1 MLLNQNLSLS
11 RLFRISWGVMLTLSV
26 LCAAAYFLEIRL
38 FSGHNHIPGVIPS
51 LIGTSLA
58 FFVGFNN
65 NQAYNRWWEAR
76 TIWGGLVNDSR
87 SWTRNVLY
95 YTVGSPSPD
104 QRSEELPEELADPA
118 QQLPIRMVRRHL
130 SFLSALKWALR
141 GTKDQSYRSYLNK
154 ADQQFVDRF
163 TNVPCALLDLQTQDL
178 HRLRDLKQI
187 DGYAFLTLNELIVR
201 FSDGMGKCERIQ
213 KTVFPVTYFYFT
225 RVFIWVLTI
234 MLTMVMVDEAGA
246 WAIPLGWLVG
256 FVFHITQ
263 HNGESLMN
271 PFDGN
276 PASVPIHAIVRTI
289 EINTLE
295 TLNETK
301 IPPPIQA
308 INSEYIL

>member
-1 MLLNQNLSLS
+1 MLLNQNLRLS
-11 RLFRISWGVMLTLSV
+11 RFFRISWGVMLILMALCGLAYV
-26 LCAAAYFLEIRL
+26 LEVTL
-38 FSGHNHIPGVIPS
+38 FSGHKHIPGVIPS

-76 TIWGGLVNDSR
+76 TVWGGLVNDSR

-95 YTVGSPSPD
+95 YTVGMPSAGQPP
-104 QRSEELPEELADPA
+104 RELSREA
-118 QQLPIRMVRRHL
+118 QELPIRMIRRHL
-130 SFLSALKWALR
+130 SFLFALKWALR
-141 GTKDQSYRSYLNK
+141 GTKDQSYLSYLTK
-154 ADQQFVDRF
+154 ADQQLVTRF

-178 HRLRDLKQI
+178 QRLRDLEQI

-213 KTVFPVTYFYFT
+213 KTVFPVTYLYFT

-256 FVFHITQ
+256 FVFHVTQ
-263 HNGESLMN
+263 HNGAGLMN

-295 TLNETK
+295 TLNEPK

-308 INSEYIL
+308 INGEYIL